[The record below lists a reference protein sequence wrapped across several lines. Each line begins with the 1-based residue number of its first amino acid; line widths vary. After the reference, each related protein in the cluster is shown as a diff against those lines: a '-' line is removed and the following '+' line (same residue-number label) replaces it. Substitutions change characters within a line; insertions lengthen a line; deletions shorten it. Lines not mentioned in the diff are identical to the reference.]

1 MEEIIIRKAR
11 LEDAERYVDLNN
23 LVWRDAY
30 KHIFPEEVFIEKENM
45 KDIKMAQFC
54 EYVESEENI
63 VYVAEKAG
71 ELVGLMLAGTSSFYS
86 YYAELGY
93 DASLI
98 VNTEKPYGYG
108 NSKAHKQLNSS
119 KPDHVSLFNAQSGII
134 ATQPSA
140 LATPANA
147 SSWYVPSY
155 AEMKLIKQEIDSINS
170 AIARV
175 SGGDQVSA
183 DLYWCSSHRDFAG
196 GWYNAFSM
204 TSSGWSSA
212 GQNYNTSLPF
222 RVVLAF

>member
-71 ELVGLMLAGTSSFYS
+71 ELVGLMLAGTSSFYP

-93 DASLI
+93 ADLMAIYVHPNHQGQGIASKLKI
-98 VNTEKPYGYG
+98 VFDEWLKEKNKTKFVIGVLKD
-108 NSKAHKQLNSS
+108 NLKARAVYEKWGGKLDTREEPFKMFGKDYSE
-119 KPDHVSLFNAQSGII
+119 VFYLFN
-134 ATQPSA
+134 
-140 LATPANA
+140 
-147 SSWYVPSY
+147 
-155 AEMKLIKQEIDSINS
+155 INS
-170 AIARV
+170 
-175 SGGDQVSA
+175 
-183 DLYWCSSHRDFAG
+183 
-196 GWYNAFSM
+196 
-204 TSSGWSSA
+204 
-212 GQNYNTSLPF
+212 
-222 RVVLAF
+222 

>member
-93 DASLI
+93 ADLMAIYVHPNYQGQGIASQLKS
-98 VNTEKPYGYG
+98 VFDEWLKEKDKTKFVIGVLKD
-108 NSKAHKQLNSS
+108 NFKARAVYEKW
-119 KPDHVSLFNAQSGII
+119 GG
-134 ATQPSA
+134 
-140 LATPANA
+140 
-147 SSWYVPSY
+147 
-155 AEMKLIKQEIDSINS
+155 EIDTREEPFKMFGKDYSEVFYLYNIN
-170 AIARV
+170 
-175 SGGDQVSA
+175 
-183 DLYWCSSHRDFAG
+183 YK
-196 GWYNAFSM
+196 N
-204 TSSGWSSA
+204 
-212 GQNYNTSLPF
+212 
-222 RVVLAF
+222 